1 VSDRRFTEEEV
12 SEILKQAAEA
22 QDSNKG
28 QITGGSGLTL
38 SELTEIGGEVGISP
52 DAIRQ
57 AAMAIDNPDQAT
69 TRLLGFPVGVA
80 RTVELNR
87 KLTDEEWDHLVVDL
101 RETFNAR
108 GIVHHEGSLRTWRNG
123 NLQALLEPTPE
134 GQRLRLKT
142 KKGNAQELMAVG
154 GAMLGFASVML
165 VIAAMKGV
173 VTEDPG
179 FLLAIGTVGT
189 GGIAALTAGV
199 AGLGKWA
206 RVRAQQMEAIAAR
219 LTNTKRLPD

>member
-22 QDSNKG
+22 QDSDRG
-28 QITGGSGLTL
+28 QVTGGSGLTL
-38 SELTEIGGEVGISP
+38 TELTEIGREVGISP
-52 DAIRQ
+52 DVIRQ
-57 AAMAIDNPDQAT
+57 AAMQIHNPDQST
-69 TRLLGFPVGVA
+69 SKFLGLPIGVA

-87 KLTDEEWDHLVVDL
+87 KLTDEEWDRLVVDL

-123 NLQALLEPTPE
+123 NLQALLEPTPD

-142 KKGNAQELMAVG
+142 RKGNAQELMAVG

-165 VIAAMKGV
+165 AIAAVKGV
-173 VTEDPG
+173 VGADTG
-179 FLLAIGTVGT
+179 FLLGMGAIGT
-189 GGIAALTAGV
+189 GGVASLTAGV
-199 AGLGKWA
+199 AGLGRWA

-219 LTNTKRLPD
+219 LTSTKRLPD